1 MVIFDTINDPKLIDL
16 LKSGGVGIVPAD
28 TLYGIMCSAHDQKA
42 VERLYQI
49 KPRELKP
56 GTLIAANV
64 EQLVDLGIPR
74 RYLKP
79 VEHYW
84 PNPISVVVPTTPAM
98 RYLDHGLMSLPVRI
112 PKDEKLRAFLEKT
125 GPLQTTSANLP
136 DEPPATDY
144 SEALA
149 YFGEMVDFYVD
160 AGKMSGDPPSTI
172 IRIVD
177 DAVEVLREGAIKIDE
192 RGEIVNEFSGVSE
205 ASTTDSGANS

>member
-1 MVIFDTINDPKLIDL
+1 MVIFSSIDDPKLVTL
-16 LKSGGVGIVPAD
+16 LKEGAVGIVPAD
-28 TLYGIMCSAHDQKA
+28 TLYGIMCSAHDPKA

-49 KPRELKP
+49 KTRELKP

-64 EQLVDLGIPR
+64 DQLVELGIPR

-84 PNPISVVVPTTPAM
+84 PNPISVVVPTTPALK
-98 RYLDHGLMSLPVRI
+98 YLDHGLMSLPVRI
-112 PKDEKLRAFLEKT
+112 PKDQKLLALLEKT

-144 SEALA
+144 AEALA

-160 AGKMSGDPPSTI
+160 AGKMAGYPPSTI

-177 DAVEVLREGAIKIDE
+177 DAVEVLREGAVKLNDK
-192 RGEIVNEFSGVSE
+192 GEVVNDISGVSE
-205 ASTTDSGANS
+205 TRT

>member
-1 MVIFDTINDPKLIDL
+1 MLIFHSIEDPKLVAL
-16 LKSGGVGIVPAD
+16 LKEGGVGVLPAD
-28 TLYGIMCSAHDQKA
+28 TLYGIMCSAHNPKA

-49 KPRELKP
+49 KTRELKP

-64 EQLVDLGIPR
+64 DQLVELGIPR

-84 PNPISVVVPTTPAM
+84 PNPISVVVPTTPALS
-98 RYLDHGLMSLPVRI
+98 YLDHGLMSLPVRI
-112 PKDEKLRAFLEKT
+112 PKDEKLLALLEKT

-160 AGKMSGDPPSTI
+160 AGQMASFPPSTI
-172 IRIVD
+172 IRVVD
-177 DAVEVLREGAIKIDE
+177 DAVEVLRQGAVKIDE
-192 RGEIVNEFSGVSE
+192 KGEIVDDISGVPE
-205 ASTTDSGANS
+205 ARA